1 MLTVICTVNLNEIR
15 VLLNIKV
22 LYGVNMFIFTVKL
35 KYTPC
40 GRILA
45 AAILDCS
52 VGKHLAGDSRYAES
66 GSETSNDRM
75 SRGTV
80 TLSTEIPLFKF
91 ASRESKYNFMR

>member
-1 MLTVICTVNLNEIR
+1 MIILKFCMVLCMQTV
-15 VLLNIKV
+15 
-22 LYGVNMFIFTVKL
+22 IFTVKV

-45 AAILDCS
+45 AAILECS

-75 SRGTV
+75 SRGSE
-80 TLSTEIPLFKF
+80 TLSTEIPLL
-91 ASRESKYNFMR
+91 RGIRTG